1 MGKQWLLKKQLIRP
15 WPAWRHT
22 VSVSTLVCGDFGLAA
37 SQEASDLWKLPVAL
51 YLHMMMMM
59 MMFPCLLNQTPDL
72 LCTSSCCRH
81 TPAKVPR
88 KPNSLQHR
96 MCFLLPVDVTR
107 YDSSNTGCCKILLS
121 HWSLKKK
128 ESYFTSSCDF
138 KHNFLKA
145 ANPLHILPH
154 TVMNKLRSNVTGV
167 VLKSQL
173 ASHWQNPLTT
183 NETKTLCFQTW
194 KTGVRGFSVSTA
206 MSEFYVW
213 RRKTMSAKKP
223 WSSHSSCVA

>member
-15 WPAWRHT
+15 WPAWRDT

-138 KHNFLKA
+138 KHNLLKPTEYTSTHCYEQA
-145 ANPLHILPH
+145 AFKCNRCRVEITTGLTLAKSIDHKWDKNIMLPN
-154 TVMNKLRSNVTGV
+154 MKNGS
-167 VLKSQL
+167 
-173 ASHWQNPLTT
+173 
-183 NETKTLCFQTW
+183 
-194 KTGVRGFSVSTA
+194 
-206 MSEFYVW
+206 
-213 RRKTMSAKKP
+213 
-223 WSSHSSCVA
+223 